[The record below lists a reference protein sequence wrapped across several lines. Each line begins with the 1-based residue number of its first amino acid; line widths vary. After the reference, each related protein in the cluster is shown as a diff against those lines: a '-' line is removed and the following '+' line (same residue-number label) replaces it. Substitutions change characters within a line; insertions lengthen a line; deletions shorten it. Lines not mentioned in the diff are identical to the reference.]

1 MVGILFSH
9 QIKNQKGSIV
19 NGSSFSNANDG
30 ASIRLEDGL
39 RNLRREDRTIPFLAS
54 IATTPVFFLH
64 IQFIAKNSLSMVF
77 LWVRYFMVVQLIAY
91 HYSVKSIH
99 NDFNS
104 YYWVSDTSVLF

>member
-54 IATTPVFFLH
+54 IATTPFFLFTYT
-64 IQFIAKNSLSMVF
+64 IYSKKFIVNGLFAGALFHGCATNCISLFCKKAFIMT
-77 LWVRYFMVVQLIAY
+77 
-91 HYSVKSIH
+91 
-99 NDFNS
+99 FNS
-104 YYWVSDTSVLF
+104 CYW